1 MKLLRLSRT
10 GKNKKA
16 LTTSRESGLQQHEAI
31 MNQIPSHSQMPTFV
45 KNESNTKPVLFQ
57 PPKAEE
63 MRPSRRAQLEADAK
77 DFGLFM
83 GVSLVMWLFITFFL
97 ASVIGG

>member
-1 MKLLRLSRT
+1 
-10 GKNKKA
+10 
-16 LTTSRESGLQQHEAI
+16 

-83 GVSLVMWLFITFFL
+83 GVSLVMWFVITVFL
-97 ASVIGG
+97 AFVIGG

>member
-1 MKLLRLSRT
+1 
-10 GKNKKA
+10 
-16 LTTSRESGLQQHEAI
+16 

-83 GVSLVMWLFITFFL
+83 GVSFVMWFVITVFL
-97 ASVIGG
+97 AFVIGG

>member
-1 MKLLRLSRT
+1 
-10 GKNKKA
+10 
-16 LTTSRESGLQQHEAI
+16 
-31 MNQIPSHSQMPTFV
+31 MNQNPSHSQMPTFT

-77 DFGLFM
+77 DFGIFI
-83 GVSLVMWLFITFFL
+83 VFAFVAWLLISFFL
-97 ASVIGG
+97 TAAFGG

>member
-1 MKLLRLSRT
+1 
-10 GKNKKA
+10 
-16 LTTSRESGLQQHEAI
+16 
-31 MNQIPSHSQMPTFV
+31 MNQIPSHSQMPEFV

-97 ASVIGG
+97 AYVIGG